1 MINGTPNVGTQQD
14 WKFAKV
20 PKDLRPFLE
29 ANKTLSKKPLNLDP
43 EVFKKGL
50 KVIKK
55 PTLMTRLK
63 RIPYV
68 LQNIARN
75 LFRLIR

>member
-1 MINGTPNVGTQQD
+1 MINRTPNVGAQQD
-14 WKFAKV
+14 WKFVKA
-20 PKDLRPFLE
+20 PKGIRPFLE

-50 KVIKK
+50 KVIEK

-68 LQNIARN
+68 LQNIAKN
-75 LFRLIR
+75 LFKLIR